1 MVQRLEYGGTGFIE
15 AALNAILL
23 SGPGSDPV
31 RVEADVGR
39 VVLDGGVAGHCLG
52 VCV

>member
-1 MVQRLEYGGTGFIE
+1 MVQGLENGGAGFIE

-31 RVEADVGR
+31 RVEADIGR
-39 VVLDGGVAGHCLG
+39 VVLDGVVTGHCLG